1 MSRIATRS
9 VRYVCDGSRE
19 LSGQI
24 NGSVIAPVTDGSV
37 MSLLPEDEQAA
48 SEIAAELRRI
58 QLARRS
64 GSRRAAHARL
74 ERLIDYVW
82 FDGEPTA

>member
-1 MSRIATRS
+1 
-9 VRYVCDGSRE
+9 
-19 LSGQI
+19 
-24 NGSVIAPVTDGSV
+24 